1 LFNVQDEDVLA
12 VQSRLV
18 SQNTS
23 VEVMQAIED
32 DFSSHRDSPL
42 HTQVSEYERCRAVEH
57 SGNSLQNLDRMEA
70 LFNISGILVRKSIPG
85 CLSRLLRN

>member
-1 LFNVQDEDVLA
+1 M
-12 VQSRLV
+12 

-42 HTQVSEYERCRAVEH
+42 HTQVSEYERCRGGDLYRARPAMGGLGLGLTM
-57 SGNSLQNLDRMEA
+57 STL
-70 LFNISGILVRKSIPG
+70 
-85 CLSRLLRN
+85 